1 MLGLVNSLRLQ
12 DELFQD
18 GISCELDLYQLGKD
32 REKLGDREKCQSL
45 KNQRAILY
53 QRMKV

>member
-18 GISCELDLYQLGKD
+18 GISCELDLNQLGKD
-32 REKLGDREKCQSL
+32 SEKCL
-45 KNQRAILY
+45 RPKNQRAILY